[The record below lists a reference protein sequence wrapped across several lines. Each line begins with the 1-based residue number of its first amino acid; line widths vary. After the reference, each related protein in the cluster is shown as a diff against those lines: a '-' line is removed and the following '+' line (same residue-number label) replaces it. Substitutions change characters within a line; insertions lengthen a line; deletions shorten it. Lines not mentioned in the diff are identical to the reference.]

1 MSFLSVS
8 SITPGLQ
15 SGIDIINA
23 IDSQKFRLV
32 LNRVAQCIQT
42 KTEDL
47 KPFSSEEEEKLSTTL
62 SVSRAELQSMLNC
75 STLILKQAAFNLTK
89 PAVLQQQLS
98 EHLKLN
104 DDKVEAFVSTW
115 TSQAKNIVGA
125 IKQKS
130 IHPKQVEGVSWL
142 LNTAAVS
149 SEAGLLMEP
158 RAVIELKLR
167 QSDSSKGN
175 LRLDLDQS
183 QLQDLYETLETI
195 QSSLDNLR

>member
-1 MSFLSVS
+1 MSSLFGS

-15 SGIDIINA
+15 SGIDVINTV
-23 IDSQKFRLV
+23 DSQKFPLV

-42 KTEDL
+42 KSDDL
-47 KPFSSEEEEKLSTTL
+47 KPFSTEEVERLSTTL
-62 SVSRAELQSMLNC
+62 SISQSELQLMLDC
-75 STLILKQAAFNLTK
+75 STLILKQAAFNVTK

-98 EHLKLN
+98 EHFKLN
-104 DDKVEAFVSTW
+104 EDKVDAFVSTW
-115 TSQAKNIVGA
+115 TNQAKNIVGA

-142 LNTAAVS
+142 LNTAVS
-149 SEAGLLMEP
+149 SDTGLLLEP
-158 RAVIELKLR
+158 RAVVELKLR
-167 QSDSSKGN
+167 QSDSGKGN

-183 QLQDLYETLETI
+183 QLQRFYETLETI